1 MIDIIAGV
9 AISENE
15 LTFTTSRSGGPGGQ
29 NVNKVSTKVTLS
41 FDLQAS
47 MALSEEQKSRIASMF
62 ATRISKEG
70 VLQLSSQRTRSQEL
84 NRADV
89 IARFVELLRRALTPR
104 PKRVKTAVPSAAKR
118 RRLEEKRKRALTKVT
133 RTRTGWDS

>member
-1 MIDIIAGV
+1 MIEIVAGV
-9 AISENE
+9 AIPENE

-89 IARFVELLRRALTPR
+89 INRFVELLRRALAPR
-104 PKRVKTAVPSAAKR
+104 RKRFKTAVPSAAKR
-118 RRLEEKRKRALTKVT
+118 QRLEEKRKRGLTKVT

>member
-1 MIDIIAGV
+1 MIEIVAGLV
-9 AISENE
+9 IPENE

-29 NVNKVSTKVTLS
+29 NVNKVSSKVTLS
-41 FDLQAS
+41 FDLRGS
-47 MALSEEQKSRIASMF
+47 MALSDEQKSRISAMF

-89 IARFVELLRRALTPR
+89 IARFAELLRRALTPR
-104 PKRVKTAVPSAAKR
+104 RKRVKTGVPAAAKE
-118 RRLEEKRKRALTKVT
+118 RRLDEKRKRGLTKLT